1 MAPRPEATDEAG
13 IHAVERELA
22 MLVRRTR
29 SASRRMA
36 EEVHRGVDAA
46 AYSLLVRLADAGES
60 RPSDLAEHFGV
71 GKPTVGRQLACL
83 EQLGLVARRPDPDD
97 GRAHILGL
105 TALGEGWVATQRE
118 RRQTALGA
126 RFAAWSDEDLTALAR
141 TLARL
146 NDALR

>member
-1 MAPRPEATDEAG
+1 MTVPVGAAAAG
-13 IHAVERELA
+13 IDAVERELA

-29 SASRRMA
+29 SASRRLA
-36 EEVHRGVDAA
+36 EELHRDVDPT
-46 AYSLLVRLADAGES
+46 AYSLLVRLSEAGES

-83 EQLGLVARRPDPDD
+83 EERALVARRPDPDD
-97 GRAHILGL
+97 GRAHIMAL
-105 TALGEGWVATQRE
+105 TAQRESWVARQRE
-118 RRQTALGA
+118 RRQAALCES
-126 RFAAWSDEDLTALAR
+126 FAAWSDDELADLAR